1 MPVKPITDRRIAKT
15 RLALR
20 DAMLQLLPARGW
32 DDLTIQEICERAN
45 VGRSTF
51 YMHYRSK
58 DDLLSESLND
68 LRDVLSTAVTEDSEQ
83 LAFIPG
89 LLAHMVEQ
97 RRIFKT
103 VIGRRSGQGVER
115 RFREMVFQLIDQDI
129 AKRNYPK
136 VQQQMIGRYLAG
148 GLVDL
153 MAWWVDAPDAPA
165 VGTLEQL
172 IQELT
177 QIGLR
182 VTNIEIAPKKLPLRV
197 NLNKKQNDL

>member
-1 MPVKPITDRRIAKT
+1 MSAKPITDRRIART

-20 DAMLQLLPARGW
+20 DAMLQLMPERGW
-32 DDLTIQEICERAN
+32 DDLKIQEICERAN

-51 YMHYRSK
+51 YMHYCSK

-68 LRDVLSTAVTEDSEQ
+68 LRDALSVAVTEDSEQ
-83 LAFIPG
+83 YQPLAFMNG

-97 RRIFKT
+97 RRIFKA

-115 RFREMVFQLIDQDI
+115 RFREMVFQLIDQDL

-136 VQQQMIGRYLAG
+136 VQQQMVGRYLAG
-148 GLVDL
+148 GVVDL

-165 VGTLEQL
+165 VEALGQL

-182 VTNIEIAPKKLPLRV
+182 VTNIDISLEKPIS
-197 NLNKKQNDL
+197 